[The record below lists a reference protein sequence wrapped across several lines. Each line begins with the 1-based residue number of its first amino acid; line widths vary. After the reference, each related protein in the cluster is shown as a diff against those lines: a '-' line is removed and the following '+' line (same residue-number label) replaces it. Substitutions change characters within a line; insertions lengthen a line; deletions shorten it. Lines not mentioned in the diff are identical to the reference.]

1 MNRQLIK
8 TTTTAAGRWR
18 GSPASTLCV
27 VTVAVFTDTVV
38 YSLVVPILPR
48 YADSLGAGPGAI
60 GFLFASYALA
70 LLVTLPLFGVL
81 SDRVGRRLPMLWGLV
96 GLGGATLLFAF
107 ADSYGEL
114 VAARLLQGIAGAITW
129 TAGLAA
135 VADVYPPD
143 RRGKALGT
151 ALSATAA
158 GGLVGPALGGV
169 LSDWGGYRLPFLV
182 VGGLALADGLA
193 RAVLLDEPPRQVD
206 EGRPSLRRLIGERS
220 IWVISGIVI
229 LGATLFSL
237 MEPVI
242 PPHLEVRLHASSTLI
257 GLLFMGMWLG
267 FGAAS
272 PLAGLISDRLGATRC
287 MAIGLAL
294 MALVVPGLSLP
305 DHVVIQAILMALTGF
320 AVGVTLAPTLPELAN
335 AVDRLGGGS
344 YGSVYALWNEF
355 FAIGM
360 AVGPLVGGLLRES
373 FSVRT
378 TLVVTAVPLMA
389 YAVALL
395 ACQPRRSSRLM
406 VLR

>member
-1 MNRQLIK
+1 M
-8 TTTTAAGRWR
+8 
-18 GSPASTLCV
+18 
-27 VTVAVFTDTVV
+27 AVFTDTVV

-70 LLVTLPLFGVL
+70 LLITLPVFGVL
-81 SDRVGRRLPMLWGLV
+81 SDRVGRRRPMLWGLV

-107 ADSYGEL
+107 ADSYEEL
-114 VAARLLQGIAGAITW
+114 VAARLLQGTAGAITW

-169 LSDWGGYRLPFLV
+169 LYDWGGYRLPFLV

-193 RAVLLDEPPRQVD
+193 RSLLLDEPPRHVD
-206 EGRPSLRRLIGERS
+206 EGHPSLRRLMAERS
-220 IWVISGIVI
+220 VWVISGIVI

-242 PPHLEVRLHASSTLI
+242 PPHLEVRLDASPTMI
-257 GLLFMGMWLG
+257 GVLFMGMWLG

-272 PLAGLISDRLGATRC
+272 PVAGFLSGHWGSTRC
-287 MAIGLAL
+287 MAVGLAL
-294 MALVVPGLSLP
+294 MALFVPGLSLP
-305 DHVVIQAILMALTGF
+305 DNAVVQAVLMILVGI
-320 AVGVTLAPTLPELAN
+320 AVGITLAPTLRELAN

-344 YGSVYALWNEF
+344 YGSIYAIWNEF

-360 AVGPLVGGLLRES
+360 AVGPLAGGLLREAVS
-373 FSVRT
+373 LRS
-378 TLVVTAVPLMA
+378 TLLIAAVPLMG
-389 YAVALL
+389 YALL
-395 ACQPRRSSRLM
+395 LLAASRGEGLHRAEQS
-406 VLR
+406 LSPGGLPG